1 MLPKQ
6 FKRRSSRMSK
16 IQAGLW
22 KESQSTDGSSRA
34 HSGQPAAINLL
45 VSSYTHTHQNVERKK
60 ATPVG
65 KYMHTV
71 KTGQQALKPNDSY
84 KRVCLNRAVQQ
95 TSYRGC
101 THSRLAIRPKRPS
114 NKR

>member
-1 MLPKQ
+1 MLQKQ
-6 FKRRSSRMSK
+6 GKRQSSRMSK
-16 IQAGLW
+16 IQALLQ
-22 KESQSTDGSSRA
+22 KESQSTDGSSRT
-34 HSGQPAAINLL
+34 HSRQPINLL

-84 KRVCLNRAVQQ
+84 KRVCLNCAVQQ

-101 THSRLAIRPKRPS
+101 THSRLAIWPKRPS
-114 NKR
+114 NKH

>member
-1 MLPKQ
+1 MLRKQ
-6 FKRRSSRMSK
+6 GKRQSSRMSK
-16 IQAGLW
+16 RQALLR
-22 KESQSTDGSSRA
+22 KERWSTEGSSRV
-34 HSGQPAAINLL
+34 HSGLPAAIKLL
-45 VSSYTHTHQNVERKK
+45 CLICTQIKNIKREK

-65 KYMHTV
+65 KYMHTE

-101 THSRLAIRPKRPS
+101 THSRLAIRPKRLL
-114 NKR
+114 NRR

>member
-1 MLPKQ
+1 MLRKQ
-6 FKRRSSRMSK
+6 GKRQSSRMSRR
-16 IQAGLW
+16 QALLR
-22 KESQSTDGSSRA
+22 KERWSTEGSSRA
-34 HSGQPAAINLL
+34 NSGQPAAIKLL
-45 VSSYTHTHQNVERKK
+45 CLICTKIKNIEREK

-65 KYMHTV
+65 KYMHTA

-84 KRVCLNRAVQQ
+84 KRVWLNRAVQQ